1 MKTTIDHLPDDQQQ
15 KLQAITAVFTS
26 PDVAIPIDML
36 ILFGSRARGDW
47 VDDQETGYKSDYD
60 LLVVVENEQQVNDL
74 AVWGDLERK
83 VRAIIEDTPLTFI
96 VHDIKFVNKEIRV
109 GQYFFGDI
117 ANEGVMLF
125 DRRRFSLAKPKALNA
140 QERLALAERNFE
152 NWYDSAGK
160 FWRGSRDYGARQWL
174 KEAAFLLHQA
184 TERYYHAAILV
195 FTGYKQR
202 THDIE
207 LLGVQAGEQHA
218 LMVDLLPKTDPDDKH
233 LFDLL
238 KKAYI
243 DARYSMSYRI
253 TAEELAELQKRV
265 LVLADRVRAAC
276 LEKIAT
282 FCGADAMRKDLPE
295 PPTLNEPV
303 LQNLPPPPTDPQ
315 EFGKWAQSLSELAEQ
330 RAELR
335 WQEGR
340 QTGKEEGR
348 AEGFQAGEEKG
359 RTAGLQEGQEKGIQ
373 IGEAKALLLVLRS
386 RGFDIPKEVEQRIAE
401 CTDPALLVSWLSQA
415 ATISEVS
422 ELLAD

>member
-60 LLVVVENEQQVNDL
+60 LLVVVENERQVNDL
-74 AVWGDLERK
+74 AVWGELERK
-83 VRAIIEDTPLTFI
+83 VREIIGDTSLTMI
-96 VHDIKFVNKEIRV
+96 VHDIKFMNREIRV
-109 GQYFFGDI
+109 GQYFWADI
-117 ANEGVMLF
+117 ANEGVMLY

-152 NWYDSAGK
+152 NWFDSATE
-160 FWRGSRDYGARQWL
+160 FWRGCRYYASRSLL
-174 KEAAFLLHQA
+174 KHAAFLLHQA

-243 DARYSMSYRI
+243 DARY
-253 TAEELAELQKRV
+253 V
-265 LVLADRVRAAC
+265 
-276 LEKIAT
+276 
-282 FCGADAMRKDLPE
+282 
-295 PPTLNEPV
+295 
-303 LQNLPPPPTDPQ
+303 
-315 EFGKWAQSLSELAEQ
+315 
-330 RAELR
+330 
-335 WQEGR
+335 
-340 QTGKEEGR
+340 
-348 AEGFQAGEEKG
+348 
-359 RTAGLQEGQEKGIQ
+359 
-373 IGEAKALLLVLRS
+373 
-386 RGFDIPKEVEQRIAE
+386 
-401 CTDPALLVSWLSQA
+401 
-415 ATISEVS
+415 
-422 ELLAD
+422 

>member
-1 MKTTIDHLPDDQQQ
+1 MKTSIDHLPDDQQQ

-47 VDDQETGYKSDYD
+47 VDDRETGYRSDYD

-74 AVWGDLERK
+74 VVWGELERK
-83 VRAIIEDTPLTFI
+83 VRAIIGDTPLTFI
-96 VHDIKFVNKEIRV
+96 VHDIKFVNKEIQV

-125 DRRRFSLAKPKALNA
+125 DRRRFPSRNR
-140 QERLALAERNFE
+140 RLSMRRN
-152 NWYDSAGK
+152 G
-160 FWRGSRDYGARQWL
+160 WRWRNGTLKTGTTARESSGGSRDYGARHWL

-253 TAEELAELQKRV
+253 TAEELAELQSESS
-265 LVLADRVRAAC
+265 C
-276 LEKIAT
+276 
-282 FCGADAMRKDLPE
+282 
-295 PPTLNEPV
+295 
-303 LQNLPPPPTDPQ
+303 LQNV
-315 EFGKWAQSLSELAEQ
+315 SEQ
-330 RAELR
+330 RV
-335 WQEGR
+335 W
-340 QTGKEEGR
+340 K
-348 AEGFQAGEEKG
+348 
-359 RTAGLQEGQEKGIQ
+359 
-373 IGEAKALLLVLRS
+373 RS
-386 RGFDIPKEVEQRIAE
+386 RRSVERTRCERTCRI
-401 CTDPALLVSWLSQA
+401 LRR
-415 ATISEVS
+415 
-422 ELLAD
+422 

>member
-26 PDVAIPIDML
+26 PDVTIPVDML

-60 LLVVVENEQQVNDL
+60 LLVVVENEKQVNDL
-74 AVWGDLERK
+74 TVWGELERR
-83 VRAIIEDTPLTFI
+83 VREIIGDTPLTMI
-96 VHDIKFVNKEIRV
+96 VHDIKFINREIRV
-109 GQYFFGDI
+109 GQYFWADI

-152 NWYDSAGK
+152 NWFDSAGK

-174 KEAAFLLHQA
+174 KESAFLLHQA

-207 LLGVQAGEQHA
+207 LLGNLAGEQHA
-218 LMVDLLPKTDPDDKH
+218 LMVDLLPKTEPDDKH

-253 TAEELAELQKRV
+253 TADELAELQKRV
-265 LVLADRVRAAC
+265 LLLADRVRVAC

-282 FCGADAMRKDLPE
+282 FCGADAMRKDLPSPPQFQE
-295 PPTLNEPV
+295 PL
-303 LQNLPPPPTDPQ
+303 LSNLPPHPEDPKDFAQ
-315 EFGKWAQSLSELAEQ
+315 WAQNLAELSDQ
-330 RAELR
+330 RAQTER
-335 WQEGR
+335 QEGVR
-340 QTGKEEGR
+340 E
-348 AEGFQAGEEKG
+348 
-359 RTAGLQEGQEKGIQ
+359 
-373 IGEAKALLLVLRS
+373 GEARVCKTERSLVRQRGELSRS
-386 RGFDIPKEVEQRIAE
+386 
-401 CTDPALLVSWLSQA
+401 
-415 ATISEVS
+415 
-422 ELLAD
+422 